1 MTQEHKQELEYMR
14 PAGIARRAEESLA
27 IPSRIGPTWEGL

>member
-14 PAGIARRAEESLA
+14 PAGIARRAEESPV
-27 IPSRIGPTWEGL
+27 IPSRIGLIREGL